1 MTTEDC
7 PVEPGG
13 WVEEKG
19 GMTVGKTSLGIDDN
33 LAGMLCY
40 ALGWVTGIVFLVV
53 EKESKYVR
61 FHAVQAIAT
70 FLPLMIVAWVLAFIP
85 FIGMV
90 VSALL
95 WILAVV
101 LWLILMIKAY
111 QGERYKLPVVGD
123 LAERQAE

>member
-1 MTTEDC
+1 MI
-7 PVEPGG
+7 
-13 WVEEKG
+13 
-19 GMTVGKTSLGIDDN
+19 VGKTSLGIDDN

-111 QGERYKLPVVGD
+111 QGERYKLPIVGD
-123 LAERQAE
+123 LAEKQAE